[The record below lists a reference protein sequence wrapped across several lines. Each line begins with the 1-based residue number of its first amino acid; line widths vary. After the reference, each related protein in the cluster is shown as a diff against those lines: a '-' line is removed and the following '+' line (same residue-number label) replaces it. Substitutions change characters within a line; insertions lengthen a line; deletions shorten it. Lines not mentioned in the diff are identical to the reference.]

1 MKFFSVA
8 LNAQDFEKKKKK
20 KNNESGNKMT
30 CLIDT
35 GNKIIQVEDVKPYFS
50 LKR

>member
-1 MKFFSVA
+1 MKCFSVA
-8 LNAQDFEKKKKK
+8 LKAQDFEKKK